1 MSKIICQRI
10 VGLTAPL
17 ATSLLALPSVAQTLP
32 HSAETTQT
40 VAPTTI
46 DQLFEGGGTTSAAVP
61 TAAPTAVPTT
71 TEPGPSLPR
80 LLQNVKPIATPN
92 LLERLT
98 ANSTAA
104 PRALER
110 LSPEQPSLEQPSPE
124 FISSFLRSQPDSK
137 LVAKPDLADPWA
149 FPVPA
154 APPNDAPVESVEQPV
169 ELVLSLE
176 ERQLYVYRGD
186 TLETT
191 FPVAVGKPGWE
202 TPTGRFEVS
211 HMLENPGWTNPFT
224 DEVVSPGPENPLGE
238 RWIAFWTDGEY
249 QIGFHGTP
257 NRESVGQAASHGCV
271 RLYNEHVRELY
282 DLVNPGT
289 LVTVLP

>member
-1 MSKIICQRI
+1 DVSKIICQRI

-17 ATSLLALPSVAQTLP
+17 AASLLALPSAAQTTP
-32 HSAETTQT
+32 RSAEVTQT
-40 VAPTTI
+40 AAPTTI
-46 DQLFEGGGTTSAAVP
+46 DQLFEAEATAAAAVP

-80 LLQNVKPIATPN
+80 LLQDVKPIATPN

-98 ANSTAA
+98 TRSTTA
-104 PRALER
+104 PRALEQR
-110 LSPEQPSLEQPSPE
+110 SPEQPSPE
-124 FISSFLRSQPDSK
+124 FLSSFLRSQPDRK
-137 LVAKPDLADPWA
+137 LVTKPDLADPWA

-154 APPNDAPVESVEQPV
+154 PPPNDAPVESVEQPV
-169 ELVLSLE
+169 ELVLSLA

-257 NRESVGQAASHGCV
+257 NRESVGEAASHGCV